1 MEWTASFMRY
11 WKNRNKR
18 VSGAQTGL
26 IWLCLLVLSMAAAE
40 ATADTITVR
49 KASTRL
55 ADKLYL
61 VNADID
67 VSLSQTALEALENG
81 IALTVVINFEI
92 RRVRQFLWNEL
103 VAELAGKRRLSFHP
117 LSNQY
122 LVDDLNAG
130 ATSTFRSLRE
140 ALQAL
145 GQVRDFPLIDAYLLE
160 QDERYVLQL
169 GAYLDIE
176 SLPTPLR
183 VLAYLNPDWHLSS
196 EWYEYPLKR

>member
-1 MEWTASFMRY
+1 MRY

-18 VSGAQTGL
+18 VSGAQMGL
-26 IWLCLLVLSMAAAE
+26 IWLCLLVLSMAVPE
-40 ATADTITVR
+40 TTADTITVR
-49 KASTRL
+49 DAKTHL

-67 VSLSQTALEALENG
+67 LSLSHTALEALENG

-92 RRVRQFLWNEL
+92 RRVRELIWNEL
-103 VAELAGKRRLSFHP
+103 VAELEAKRRLSFHP

-122 LVDDLNAG
+122 LVEDLNAG

-140 ALQAL
+140 ALKAL

-160 QDERYVLQL
+160 KDVRYVLQV

-196 EWYEYPLKR
+196 EWYEYPLNR

>member
-1 MEWTASFMRY
+1 
-11 WKNRNKR
+11 
-18 VSGAQTGL
+18 
-26 IWLCLLVLSMAAAE
+26 MAVPE
-40 ATADTITVR
+40 TTADTITVR
-49 KASTRL
+49 DAKTHL

-67 VSLSQTALEALENG
+67 LSLSHTALEALENG

-92 RRVRQFLWNEL
+92 RRVREFIWNEL
-103 VAELAGKRRLSFHP
+103 VAELEAKRRLSFHP

-122 LVDDLNAG
+122 LVEDLNAG

-140 ALQAL
+140 ALKAL

-160 QDERYVLQL
+160 KDVRYVLQV

-196 EWYEYPLKR
+196 EWYEYPLNR

>member
-1 MEWTASFMRY
+1 MRY

-26 IWLCLLVLSMAAAE
+26 IWLCLLVLPMAVPETAA
-40 ATADTITVR
+40 DSITVR
-49 KASTRL
+49 NAKTHL

-61 VNADID
+61 VNAEID
-67 VSLSQTALEALENG
+67 VNLSPTALEALENG
-81 IALTVVINFEI
+81 VALTVVIDFEI
-92 RRVRQFLWNEL
+92 LRVRELIWNEV
-103 VAELAGKRRLSFHP
+103 VAELEAKHRVSFHP

-122 LVDDLNAG
+122 LVEDLNAG
-130 ATSTFRSLRE
+130 ATRTFRSLRE
-140 ALQAL
+140 ALKAL

-160 QDERYVLQL
+160 RGERYILQV